1 MKEFTEEE
9 IISYADKL
17 LIGLSSEESLSI
29 KEEFKFI
36 DKNID
41 KINEIPNL
49 ASIKPATSPF
59 DLYEG
64 TLREDVAEES
74 VDIDDLLRN
83 TGEVDGREVK
93 VPKVV
98 EQ

>member
-1 MKEFTEEE
+1 MKEFSEEE
-9 IISYADKL
+9 IITYADKL

-49 ASIKPATSPF
+49 SSISPATSPF
-59 DLYEG
+59 NLYEG
-64 TLREDVAEES
+64 TLREDVIEES
-74 VDIDDLLRN
+74 VDINELLRN

-98 EQ
+98 E

>member
-49 ASIKPATSPF
+49 ASIKPATSPSN
-59 DLYEG
+59 LYEG

-98 EQ
+98 E

>member
-59 DLYEG
+59 NLYEG

-74 VDIDDLLRN
+74 VDIDALLRN

-98 EQ
+98 E

>member
-49 ASIKPATSPF
+49 ASINHATSPF
-59 DLYEG
+59 NLYEV

-98 EQ
+98 E

>member
-49 ASIKPATSPF
+49 VSIKPATSPF

-64 TLREDVAEES
+64 TLRVDVAEES

-98 EQ
+98 E

>member
-49 ASIKPATSPF
+49 VLSQ
-59 DLYEG
+59 
-64 TLREDVAEES
+64 
-74 VDIDDLLRN
+74 LLVLLIYMKERF
-83 TGEVDGREVK
+83 VRMLQK
-93 VPKVV
+93 KA
-98 EQ
+98 

>member
-29 KEEFKFI
+29 KEEFK
-36 DKNID
+36 NID

-59 DLYEG
+59 NLYEG

-98 EQ
+98 E

>member
-1 MKEFTEEE
+1 MKEFSEEE

-49 ASIKPATSPF
+49 SSISPATSPF
-59 DLYEG
+59 NLYEG
-64 TLREDVAEES
+64 TLREDVIEES
-74 VDIDDLLRN
+74 VDINELLRN

-98 EQ
+98 E

>member
-9 IISYADKL
+9 IIAYADKL
-17 LIGLSSEESLSI
+17 LIGLSKEESSSI

-49 ASIKPATSPF
+49 SSITPATSPF
-59 DLYEG
+59 NLYEG
-64 TLREDVAEES
+64 TLREDIAEDS
-74 VDIDDLLRN
+74 VNIDELLRN
-83 TGEVDGREVK
+83 TGETDGREVK

-98 EQ
+98 E

>member
-41 KINEIPNL
+41 KINE
-49 ASIKPATSPF
+49 
-59 DLYEG
+59 
-64 TLREDVAEES
+64 
-74 VDIDDLLRN
+74 
-83 TGEVDGREVK
+83 
-93 VPKVV
+93 
-98 EQ
+98 